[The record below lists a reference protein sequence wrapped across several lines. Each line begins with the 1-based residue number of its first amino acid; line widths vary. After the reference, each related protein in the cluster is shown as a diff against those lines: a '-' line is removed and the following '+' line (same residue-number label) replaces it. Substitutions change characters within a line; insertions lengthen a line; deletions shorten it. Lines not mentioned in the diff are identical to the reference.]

1 MIKDLV
7 KSVFQEFKDNSE
19 VKNLIR
25 NCDRL
30 FPTDLEVA
38 DASQIRRVFVKLRQ
52 DNEMKKLGAELEL
65 KIRNIYYDRIDP
77 QKVEVIVNGIYR
89 ELHARTKSDKELLD
103 DLLMQNEAKFGNR
116 ALLTEEPHNQVEPS
130 SSEIKLKDIKFLIQY
145 SPTLFPE
152 NSEDIDPSVLYDN
165 MVALQEKLRRER
177 QAAIDTLFKALK
189 AHYADVDPP
198 KVEILCIN
206 TAKLFKKA
214 EVRWYC
220 RSNVGVC
227 CRPVESSD

>member
-1 MIKDLV
+1 MIKELV

-30 FPTDLEVA
+30 FPENLEEA
-38 DASQIRRVFVKLRQ
+38 DASEIRKVFVQLRQ

-89 ELHARTKSDKELLD
+89 EMHSHGKSS
-103 DLLMQNEAKFGNR
+103 A
-116 ALLTEEPHNQVEPS
+116 V
-130 SSEIKLKDIKFLIQY
+130 KLADIKFLIQY

-152 NSEDIDPSVLYDN
+152 NSEDIDPPVLYDN
-165 MVALQEKLRRER
+165 MVALQEKLARER

-189 AHYADVDPP
+189 AHYADVDPSNVT
-198 KVEILCIN
+198 KLCDA
-206 TAKLFKKA
+206 TAELFKKA
-214 EVRWYC
+214 EVRSHKNSLIYHTL
-220 RSNVGVC
+220 SIY
-227 CRPVESSD
+227 